1 MSRWTRR
8 RPAGFRLLPRA
19 RNALTNA
26 CHEKT
31 KAPACK
37 LTHAALLRSPFLPP
51 EDLLCWVLGR
61 AQQEGCA
68 ALASQAGTSNCI
80 LPVAR
85 LNEDTSKEETYFLQ
99 CMGLNLMLG
108 SGGRCIL
115 KKKTLCSYEFP
126 S

>member
-1 MSRWTRR
+1 MSRWTHR

-51 EDLLCWVLGR
+51 EDLLCWVLRRAQREGR
-61 AQQEGCA
+61 AA
-68 ALASQAGTSNCI
+68 PDSQAGTWNCI
-80 LPVAR
+80 FPMAR
-85 LNEDTSKEETYFLQ
+85 LNEDKSKEETYFL
-99 CMGLNLMLG
+99 L
-108 SGGRCIL
+108 S
-115 KKKTLCSYEFP
+115 
-126 S
+126 